1 MILALAV
8 AEKNSNIVTDRVHN
22 MKQIRKGFILILGL
36 GAYVTAYAQ
45 QPGTDSLTK
54 GNALI
59 YKDPRIDYLQ
69 KVYSAKNKVKSEVK
83 KVYRVQIAASKS
95 RTEVNDIKSQF
106 SAKYPGIPV
115 FMSFDPPTFKLR
127 VGNFIARQ
135 DAQTFLNELRRYF
148 PASFIVE

>member
-1 MILALAV
+1 MEAV
-8 AEKNSNIVTDRVHN
+8 RNLNNVTVREHN
-22 MKQIRKGFILILGL
+22 MKKWFWILAVMVVGMSTV
-36 GAYVTAYAQ
+36 AHAQ
-45 QPGTDSLTK
+45 SSADSLTT

-69 KVYSAKNKVKSEVK
+69 KVYSAKNKINVVAK
-83 KVYRVQIAASKS
+83 KVYRVQIATSKS
-95 RTEVNDIKSQF
+95 RTEVNDAKAQF

-127 VGNFIARQ
+127 VGNFLARQ
-135 DAQTFLNELRRYF
+135 DAQTFLSEIRKLY